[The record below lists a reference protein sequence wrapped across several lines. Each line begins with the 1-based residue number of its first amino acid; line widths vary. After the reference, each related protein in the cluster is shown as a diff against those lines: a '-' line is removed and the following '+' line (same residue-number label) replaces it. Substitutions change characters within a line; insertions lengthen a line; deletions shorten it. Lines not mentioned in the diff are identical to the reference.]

1 MLERPYTGWEPES
14 WAEHCHQL
22 LRQRYG
28 EDVIPVPDQSGGD
41 GGLDAF
47 TTTGTAWQ
55 FYCCENE
62 PLKPRQRYELQR
74 GKITTDLKKLDTHRD
89 RVQDLLGSISLRHW
103 ILLTPKHESA
113 DLIAHCSTKSAE
125 VTGWGLPFIGDP
137 FRVSVQSETDF
148 EVESRTLQQA
158 GLTPEDLLT
167 AVRMPDSMADGIAF
181 ADATGPLITV
191 MDDKLKVVIPDDQR
205 RAVYRGGLLG
215 AQIAGEDRLEAFKTH
230 VPDIADE
237 LQAEFELA
245 KHSMIMAQALGSESG
260 EAARLVTTQ
269 SDLASRITS
278 KIPQI
283 SESNAELMASAIIT
297 RWLQNCSMKFLP
309 ADESAQANDA

>member
-1 MLERPYTGWEPES
+1 MGWEPDS
-14 WAEHCHQL
+14 WADHCHQL

-28 EDVIPVPDQSGGD
+28 EDVIPVPDHSGGD

-47 TTTGTAWQ
+47 TTSGTAWQ

-62 PLKPRQRYELQR
+62 PLKPQQRYALQR
-74 GKITTDLKKLDTHRD
+74 GKITTDLKKLDTYRN
-89 RVQDLLGSISLRHW
+89 RVQALLGSISLRHW

-113 DLIAHCSTKSAE
+113 DLVAHCATKSAE
-125 VTGWGLPFIGDP
+125 VAGWGLPFISEP
-137 FRVSVQSETDF
+137 FHVSVQSETDF
-148 EVESRTLQQA
+148 EVESKTLQQA
-158 GLTPEDLLT
+158 GLTPDDLLT
-167 AVRMPDSMADGIAF
+167 AIRMPDSMGDGVAF
-181 ADATGPLITV
+181 ADADGPLIKV
-191 MDDKLKVVIPDDQR
+191 MDDKLKVVIPDGDR
-205 RAVYRGGLLG
+205 RATYRGGLLA

-230 VPDIADE
+230 VPDIAEE

-260 EAARLVTTQ
+260 EAVRLVATQ
-269 SDLASRITS
+269 LDLASRIKT

-283 SESNAELMASAIIT
+283 SESSAEMIASAIIT

-309 ADESAQANDA
+309 DHEAAQASNV